1 MRELPDDYSRRVRD
15 QLYHARPDGAQFYAL
30 ASVGGGANSG
40 RRYPMSGSYLLC
52 PENQFELPYGA
63 PEGEY
68 RVLFYRQ
75 QLDNT
80 ALPYRRT
87 HPSFR
92 LFIQWPGQGPISAAH
107 PESGTINPATKSVER
122 DPALRE
128 AEIEFEKHKMAVAMQ
143 RDTHQLVRSAAHA
156 RDVGESYAVVSAYR
170 QDSYLSAE
178 AHGALN
184 RRMIESTSKIQEIH
198 VGLVQSIEPT
208 ILAVK
213 RAAELLTVP
222 PPPVDYTPVL
232 AKTVEVVGTLL
243 NQLIDRDSR
252 HRAADDE
259 LRDGGKTR
267 AMKQAQTECEPSR
280 KSDDSQSEPPNPVAD
295 KCRTSVDVAGA
306 NAQEEGRGTA
316 IVEPT
321 QATQAVPFAQPA
333 VRKPPIDRLTDPQ
346 RPELAAAAQA
356 FLSQFE
362 SEEELRV
369 VVAAF
374 NPRILGTQLPN
385 SKR

>member
-1 MRELPDDYSRRVRD
+1 MREHPDDYSKRVRD
-15 QLYHARPDGAQFYAL
+15 QLYHARPDDAQFYAL
-30 ASVGGGANSG
+30 ASIGGGANSG

-75 QLDNT
+75 QLDST
-80 ALPYRRT
+80 PLPYRRT

-92 LFIQWPGQGPISAAH
+92 LILQWPAQGPMSAAH
-107 PESGTINPATKSVER
+107 PESVAINPVTKSVER

-156 RDVGESYAVVSAYR
+156 RDVGESYSVVSAYR

-232 AKTVEVVGTLL
+232 AKAVEVFGTLL
-243 NQLIDRDSR
+243 TRALDRDSR
-252 HRAADDE
+252 HPAAADE
-259 LRDGGKTR
+259 VRDAGKTH
-267 AMKQAQTECEPSR
+267 AMEQAQTELDQESR
-280 KSDDSQSEPPNPVAD
+280 DA
-295 KCRTSVDVAGA
+295 
-306 NAQEEGRGTA
+306 TA
-316 IVEPT
+316 VEPT
-321 QATQAVPFAQPA
+321 QAVPLGQRQVP
-333 VRKPPIDRLTDPQ
+333 KPPIDRLTDPP
-346 RPELAAAAQA
+346 RPDLAAAAQA
-356 FLSQFE
+356 FLSQFK
-362 SEEELRV
+362 SEEELQAV
-369 VVAAF
+369 LAALHQ
-374 NPRILGTQLPN
+374 RILEAKSAEL
-385 SKR
+385 KR